1 MELTEREVGTITV
14 LDLAGRLTLED
25 NNRLKDKVTSL
36 IFQDRKQIVLNLA
49 KLDYMDS
56 AGLGEVVACASTA
69 SKNGGAVKLANTT
82 KRVKDLLTITKLLTV
97 FDAYDSEAEA
107 VRSFGAGV

>member
-1 MELTEREVGTITV
+1 MELTEREVGTIIV
-14 LDLAGRLTLED
+14 LDLGGRLTLEH
-25 NNRLKDKVTSL
+25 NNRLKDKVSSL
-36 IFQDRKQIVLNLA
+36 IFQGRKQIVLNLA
-49 KLDYMDS
+49 RLEYMDS

-97 FDAYDSEAEA
+97 FESYDSEAAALE
-107 VRSFGAGV
+107 SFVAS